1 LWNALWRTHRLE
13 GNVTAMGRRPRLQDA
28 GTYHVTTHAVANSW
42 LFIEDADYVTR
53 LSLLAQAVADGWM
66 RCHAFC
72 LMGNHEHL
80 LISVEENRLAALM
93 QRLNRSYAGTFNSA
107 HHRRGRVY
115 RAPYNAEP
123 VISERHL
130 LELIRYLALN
140 PEQVDFGRAESYR
153 WSSYP
158 ALVGVVQPLSFV
170 DPTPLYD
177 VVGGEEN
184 GRPAIVE
191 LVADGRLRKR
201 TQ

>member
-1 LWNALWRTHRLE
+1 MA
-13 GNVTAMGRRPRLQDA
+13 RRPRLQDA

-42 LFIEDADYVTR
+42 LFLEDTDYITR
-53 LSLLAQAVADGWM
+53 LSLLTQAVADGSM

-80 LISVEENRLAALM
+80 LITVEENRLAALM
-93 QRLNRSYAGTFNSA
+93 QRMNRSYAGTFNSA

-115 RAPYNAEP
+115 RAPYFAEP
-123 VISERHL
+123 VVSEPHL
-130 LELIRYLALN
+130 IELIRYLALN

-158 ALVGVVQPLSFV
+158 ALVGVVQPLSFI

-177 VVGGEEN
+177 VVGGGEN
-184 GRPAIVE
+184 ARRAIVN
-191 LVADGRLRKR
+191 LVADGRLVKR
-201 TQ
+201 SR

>member
-1 LWNALWRTHRLE
+1 
-13 GNVTAMGRRPRLQDA
+13 MGRHPRLQVA
-28 GTYHVTTHAVANSW
+28 GMYHVTTHAVANSW
-42 LFIEDADYVTR
+42 LFLEDEDYTTR

-80 LISVEENRLAALM
+80 LITVDESRLATLM

-130 LELIRYLALN
+130 IELIRYFALN

-153 WSSYP
+153 FSSYP
-158 ALVGVVQPLSFV
+158 ALVGIVQALSFI

-177 VVGGEEN
+177 VVGGGEN
-184 GRPAIVE
+184 ARRVIAK

-201 TQ
+201 AE

>member
-1 LWNALWRTHRLE
+1 LWNVPWRVRTLD
-13 GNVTAMGRRPRLQDA
+13 GNLHAMGRHPRLQVA
-28 GTYHVTTHAVANSW
+28 GMYHVTTHAVANSW
-42 LFIEDADYVTR
+42 LFLEDEDYTTR

-80 LISVEENRLAALM
+80 LISVDENRLAALM

-130 LELIRYLALN
+130 IELIRYLALN
-140 PEQVDFGRAESYR
+140 PEHADFGRAESYR
-153 WSSYP
+153 FSSYP
-158 ALVGVVQPLSFV
+158 ALVGIVQPLSFV

-177 VVGGEEN
+177 VVGGGQN
-184 GRPAIVE
+184 AQRTIVN

-201 TQ
+201 AA